1 MSSILWV
8 FFLITCLLVNKVS
21 HASPYSDL
29 EPLLFAD
36 LDENYDETYDEEL
49 AADDEEAM
57 SFLADNS
64 TEIRSQYPRGIILSI
79 GASRPWQW
87 LNLGFNQEDNQITVG
102 FGKDSSER
110 IFNSSTTSVSLTH
123 MAVSADRR
131 WFAVKEFPLA
141 LTYGISYG
149 DWQGTTKLNR
159 EESKPYHASGL
170 IGFLSLGLHIQRADR
185 WYWGLSII
193 GTSRS
198 IILSESGNSQSGKVK
213 KILEDQKNWG
223 ILNFSVGYFFE

>member
-1 MSSILWV
+1 LSSILWA
-8 FFLITCLLVNKVS
+8 FFLVS
-21 HASPYSDL
+21 PLFFANLSLAKPFIEA
-29 EPLLFAD
+29 EPLILAD
-36 LDENYDETYDEEL
+36 LDETYDETYDEEI

-87 LNLGFNQEDNQITVG
+87 LNLGFNQDDNQVTVG

-110 IFNSSTTSVSLTH
+110 IFDSSTTSVSLTH
-123 MAVSADRR
+123 MAVSAERR

-149 DWQGTTKLNR
+149 DWQGTSKLNR
-159 EESKPYHASGL
+159 EPSKAYHASGL
-170 IGFLSLGLHIQRADR
+170 IGLLSLGLHIQRADR

-198 IILSESGNSQSGKVK
+198 IILSESGHSQSGKVK
-213 KILEDQKNWG
+213 RILEDQKNWG
-223 ILNFSVGYFFE
+223 ILNFAVGYFFE